1 MKDREGPT
9 SSHSSLRTFD
19 LITEGKLMPCLR
31 CPQSNAL
38 LPPAR
43 LTEVKRRSMVE
54 ATNNILGS
62 LEVEVETSLHP
73 KSPYIIVKICIFFM
87 SQGCSMTPVY
97 DFRWSLMLV
106 WLGLRRSSGWYSN
119 FAQSLRLKK
128 KNSWLTFPS

>member
-1 MKDREGPT
+1 MNLEGPT

-62 LEVEVETSLHP
+62 LEVEVLTKTHAANKNVCFNLI
-73 KSPYIIVKICIFFM
+73 YQQIV
-87 SQGCSMTPVY
+87 T
-97 DFRWSLMLV
+97 
-106 WLGLRRSSGWYSN
+106 
-119 FAQSLRLKK
+119 
-128 KNSWLTFPS
+128 